1 MSIAAKSLE
10 SSGVD
15 PFFRSGPQFRGDNC
29 PSWLMG
35 SHRSRMIEKSHVRPT
50 CFVLLSVQGKQLCP
64 CKLNLY
70 MLYLLCFVM
79 FVHIS
84 CFFFSLLSLFGGN
97 KEIIIINL
105 PRISLIRGKLNRCD
119 LHPKQK
125 KMIFFICGLTH
136 CTARDCCLIR
146 QNLQCAL

>member
-1 MSIAAKSLE
+1 
-10 SSGVD
+10 
-15 PFFRSGPQFRGDNC
+15 
-29 PSWLMG
+29 MG

-97 KEIIIINL
+97 KEIIIITYFAFL
-105 PRISLIRGKLNRCD
+105 FVYIYIVHVLRRQSHSKVGCSFVLATSLFLAEQTLFNSK
-119 LHPKQK
+119 
-125 KMIFFICGLTH
+125 T
-136 CTARDCCLIR
+136 
-146 QNLQCAL
+146 QNSGQT

>member
-1 MSIAAKSLE
+1 
-10 SSGVD
+10 
-15 PFFRSGPQFRGDNC
+15 
-29 PSWLMG
+29 MG

-84 CFFFSLLSLFGGN
+84 CVFFFSLLSLFGGN
-97 KEIIIINL
+97 KEISS
-105 PRISLIRGKLNRCD
+105 PRLFMFGTTTVHSIHML
-119 LHPKQK
+119 
-125 KMIFFICGLTH
+125 
-136 CTARDCCLIR
+136 CL
-146 QNLQCAL
+146 QQ

>member
-1 MSIAAKSLE
+1 
-10 SSGVD
+10 
-15 PFFRSGPQFRGDNC
+15 
-29 PSWLMG
+29 MG

-84 CFFFSLLSLFGGN
+84 CFFSLCSPYLEEIKKSSSSYLASICSFHDDVFS
-97 KEIIIINL
+97 
-105 PRISLIRGKLNRCD
+105 
-119 LHPKQK
+119 
-125 KMIFFICGLTH
+125 FI
-136 CTARDCCLIR
+136 
-146 QNLQCAL
+146 